1 MSDTEAPAMS
11 QPDPIDEM
19 VDGRGGIRPLW
30 RSVLGVFA
38 EFGEGELGE
47 RARRLDRVF
56 DEEGGVSLR
65 PGAADGGW
73 RCDLLPLPLAAT
85 EFDRLAAGLAQR
97 ARLLQ
102 AVLSD
107 LYGEQRLLAEE
118 KLPPALVYAN
128 PAFLRARREH
138 ATGAGAA
145 AIPPLLQ
152 CYAADLVRGSD
163 GAWRVLADLVTNP
176 AGIGHAHENRRLL
189 ARVMPEAFQPLA
201 IRQLRPFFD
210 LWQDALQRLAP
221 PGRGNPGIALLSPG
235 SSTADWF
242 EHMLLAREL
251 SCALVEAG
259 DLSMRAGQLYLKT
272 LRGLEPL
279 DVLLSRVPGTGIDP
293 LDLGTSG
300 KQGVPGLLDAVRQ
313 GTLRMVNDPGAEI
326 LETPALAPFL
336 SAAAETLLG
345 EVLQIENHPRLWLGD
360 PEAAARVG
368 AQPTDWILGPAF
380 ANDPAAL
387 SAIADTPWRGVATAP
402 IQPSMA
408 PFVTEEG
415 LQPRPIVLRLFLAF
429 DGTRW
434 HAMPGGVA
442 RVVTGGVPADPELR
456 AAGVAKDVWVFDDE
470 QRTVLGASSLP
481 HLPLTIRR
489 TNGDLPGR
497 VAENFFWL
505 GRYLERLEAAARLV
519 RVTLSRLGANG
530 SLPRDMA
537 ALEILGQCLAQADL
551 APGGLNLAMG
561 TDPLVQAL
569 IADMRNGGTMS
580 ELVGDV
586 TRLTDGLRD
595 RLTADMYG
603 AFVHTL
609 REAVDDL
616 RRIETEPGW
625 RSLEALGHAMIDI
638 IRFTATVSG
647 LAAEN
652 MVQGGGRLFLDLG
665 RRIERAQ
672 AVASTI
678 AQVLD
683 RSTDRGMA
691 LDDRLR
697 LVLELCDSAITYRN
711 RYLMVLQAAPVLD
724 LVIADDGNPRGLS
737 FQLVA
742 LRDLLD
748 AVAGAP
754 ETELLASAKALIR
767 QALALTE
774 RVIGNP
780 DQAAAMAALPVPLR
794 AIVEHIGD
802 LSDEITRRYFALLP
816 PRQFLGDE
824 PPTFEMRG
832 AA

>member
-1 MSDTEAPAMS
+1 MS

-56 DEEGGVSLR
+56 DEEGGISLR
-65 PGAADGGW
+65 PAAADGGW
-73 RCDLLPLPLAAT
+73 RCDLLPLPLSAK

-102 AVLSD
+102 RVLGD

-118 KLPPALVYAN
+118 RLPPALVYAN
-128 PAFLRARREH
+128 PAFLRARREQP
-138 ATGAGAA
+138 AGPGAVAC
-145 AIPPLLQ
+145 PPLLQ
-152 CYAADLVRGSD
+152 CYAADLLRGAD
-163 GAWRVLADLVTNP
+163 GAWRVVADLVTNP
-176 AGIGHAHENRRLL
+176 AGIGHAQENRRLL

-210 LWQDALQRLAP
+210 LWQDSLQRLAP
-221 PGRGNPGIALLSPG
+221 PGSGNPGVALLSPG
-235 SSTADWF
+235 SGTADWF
-242 EHMLLAREL
+242 EHMLLSREL

-259 DLSMRAGQLYLKT
+259 DLTMRAGQLYLKT

-293 LDLGTSG
+293 LDLGTPG
-300 KQGVPGLLDAVRQ
+300 AQGVPGLLDAVRQ
-313 GTLRMVNDPGAEI
+313 GTLRMVNDPGADI
-326 LETPALAPFL
+326 LETPALMPFL
-336 SAAAETLLG
+336 AAAAETLLD
-345 EVLQIENHPRLWLGD
+345 EALQLESHPRLWLGD
-360 PEAAARVG
+360 PDAAARVAAEPEG
-368 AQPTDWILGPAF
+368 WVLGPAF
-380 ANDPAAL
+380 KTGAASL
-387 SAIADTPWRGVATAP
+387 PDIATAP

-415 LQPRPIVLRLFLAF
+415 LQPRPILLRLFLAF

-434 HAMPGGVA
+434 HVMPGGVA
-442 RVVTGGVPADPELR
+442 RVVEGGVPGDPALR
-456 AAGVAKDVWVFDDE
+456 ATGVAKDVWVFDDE
-470 QRTVLGASSLP
+470 QRTVLGASSIP

-519 RVTLSRLGANG
+519 RITLSRLGANG

-537 ALEILGQCLAQADL
+537 VLDILGQCLARADL

-569 IADMRNGGTMS
+569 IEDMRDEGTMS
-580 ELVGDV
+580 HLVGEV
-586 TRLTDGLRD
+586 TRLTESLRD

-609 REAVDDL
+609 REAVEDL
-616 RRIETEPGW
+616 HRIETEPGW

-672 AVASTI
+672 TVATTI

-683 RSTDRGMA
+683 RATDRSMA

-737 FQLVA
+737 LQLA
-742 LRDLLD
+742 AISELLT
-748 AVAGAP
+748 AVAGVP
-754 ETELLASAKALIR
+754 EAELLASAKALIR

-774 RVIGNP
+774 RVSGNP
-780 DQAAAMAALPVPLR
+780 DQAVAMAALPVPLR
-794 AIVEHIGD
+794 AIAEHIGD

-824 PPTFEMRG
+824 PPSQEMRG